1 MSLAGPRPAIRLVL
15 LGMAQFMD
23 SDGSSCF
30 VGVRRLHDITGFDKT
45 TVARHR
51 RRAVDL
57 GWLLRSDRFRRSR
70 SHEFCAALPDG
81 VAVYTPIRSR
91 RSNLQASI
99 ASVSAERG
107 QSLSGKCGHKDS
119 SQLSGECGQSQNPLS
134 AIGTSSVRKLPS
146 DCPHN
151 ADIPVLPVN
160 TLKSATSDTSA
171 DSSMAPETESAGE
184 EMTRERL
191 DVWIRSENFAQV
203 YHLGPELLVKLTPPN
218 CRFRGYEALIREA
231 VERAKR

>member
-23 SDGSSCF
+23 ADGSSCF
-30 VGVRRLHDITGFDKT
+30 IGVRRLHDITGFDKT

-57 GWLLRSDRFRRSR
+57 GWLLRSDRSRRSR
-70 SHEFCAALPDG
+70 SDEFCAALPDG
-81 VAVYTPIRSR
+81 VAIYTPIRSR
-91 RSNLQASI
+91 RSIVQDSI
-99 ASVSAERG
+99 ARLSAHRG
-107 QSLSGKCGHKDS
+107 QSLSGK
-119 SQLSGECGQSQNPLS
+119 CGQSQNPLS
-134 AIGTSSVRKLPS
+134 AICTSSVRKLSS

-171 DSSMAPETESAGE
+171 DLSMAPETESEGE
-184 EMTRERL
+184 ELTRERL
-191 DVWIRSENFAQV
+191 DVWIRSDNFAQV
-203 YHLGPELLVKLTPPN
+203 YHLSPELLVKLTPPN
-218 CRFRGYEALIREA
+218 CRFPGYEALIREA
-231 VERAKR
+231 ATRVKR

>member
-1 MSLAGPRPAIRLVL
+1 
-15 LGMAQFMD
+15 MD

-57 GWLLRSDRFRRSR
+57 GWLLRSDRSRRSR
-70 SHEFCAALPDG
+70 CDEYCAALPDG

-91 RSNLQASI
+91 RINVQASI
-99 ASVSAERG
+99 PPVSADRR
-107 QSLSGKCGHKDS
+107 QSLSRKHGHKDS
-119 SQLSGECGQSQNPLS
+119 SGLSGKCEQSQNPVS
-134 AIGTSSVRKLPS
+134 AICASTVRKPPS

-160 TLKSATSDTSA
+160 TLKSATSNTSA
-171 DSSMAPETESAGE
+171 DLSMAPEIESEGE
-184 EMTRERL
+184 ELTRKRL

-203 YHLGPELLVKLTPPN
+203 YHLSPGLLVKLTPPN
-218 CRFRGYEALIREA
+218 CRFPGYEALIREA
-231 VERAKR
+231 TKRVQR

>member
-1 MSLAGPRPAIRLVL
+1 
-15 LGMAQFMD
+15 MD

-30 VGVRRLHDITGFDKT
+30 VGVRRLHDVTGFDKT

-57 GWLLRSDRFRRSR
+57 GWLLRSNRSRRSR
-70 SHEFCAALPDG
+70 CDEFCAALPDG
-81 VAVYTPIRSR
+81 VTVYTPVRSR
-91 RSNLQASI
+91 RSNVQDSI
-99 ASVSAERG
+99 ARVSAERG
-107 QSLSGKCGHKDS
+107 QSLSGK
-119 SQLSGECGQSQNPLS
+119 CGQSQNPLS
-134 AIGTSSVRKLPS
+134 AIGTSSVRKLSS

-160 TLKSATSDTSA
+160 TLKSATSDTST
-171 DSSMAPETESAGE
+171 DSSMAPETESVGE

-191 DVWIRSENFAQV
+191 DVWIRSENFAQA
-203 YHLGPELLVKLTPPN
+203 YHLSPELLVKLTPPN
-218 CRFRGYEALIREA
+218 CRFRGYEALVREA

>member
-1 MSLAGPRPAIRLVL
+1 MSPAGPRPAIRLVL
-15 LGMAQFMD
+15 LGMAQFVN

-51 RRAVDL
+51 KRAVEL
-57 GWLLRSDRFRRSR
+57 GWLLPSDRPRNSRSR
-70 SHEFCAALPDG
+70 EFCAALPDG
-81 VAVYTPIRSR
+81 VTVYTPIRSR
-91 RSNLQASI
+91 RSPVQVSI
-99 ASVSAERG
+99 AQGSADRG
-107 QSLSGKCGHKDS
+107 QS
-119 SQLSGECGQSQNPLS
+119 LSGECGQSQKPLS
-134 AIGTSSVRKLPS
+134 AICTSSVRKLSS
-146 DCPHN
+146 DCPRY

-191 DVWIRSENFAQV
+191 DVWIRSDNFAQV
-203 YHLGPELLVKLTPPN
+203 YHLSPELLVKLTPPN
-218 CRFRGYEALIREA
+218 CRFPGYEALIREA
-231 VERAKR
+231 AKRVQR

>member
-1 MSLAGPRPAIRLVL
+1 MSPAGPRPAIRLVL
-15 LGMAQFMD
+15 LGMAQFMN

-51 RRAVDL
+51 KRAVEL
-57 GWLLRSDRFRRSR
+57 GWLLPSDRPRNSRSR
-70 SHEFCAALPDG
+70 EFCAALPDG
-81 VAVYTPIRSR
+81 VTVYTPIRSR
-91 RSNLQASI
+91 RSPIQVSI
-99 ASVSAERG
+99 AQGSADRG

-119 SQLSGECGQSQNPLS
+119 RQLSGECGQSQNPLS
-134 AIGTSSVRKLPS
+134 AICTSSVRKLSS
-146 DCPHN
+146 DCPRY

-191 DVWIRSENFAQV
+191 DVWIRSDNFAQV
-203 YHLGPELLVKLTPPN
+203 YHLSPELLVKLTPPN
-218 CRFRGYEALIREA
+218 CRFPGYEALIREA
-231 VERAKR
+231 AKRVQR

>member
-1 MSLAGPRPAIRLVL
+1 MN
-15 LGMAQFMD
+15 

-57 GWLLRSDRFRRSR
+57 GWLLPSDRPRNSRSR
-70 SHEFCAALPDG
+70 EFCAALPNG
-81 VAVYTPIRSR
+81 VAVYTPVRSR
-91 RSNLQASI
+91 RSNVQASI

-107 QSLSGKCGHKDS
+107 RSLSGKCGHKDS
-119 SQLSGECGQSQNPLS
+119 PQVSGECGQSQNLLS
-134 AIGTSSVRKLPS
+134 AICTSSVRKLSS

-160 TLKSATSDTSA
+160 TLKSATLDTSA
-171 DSSMAPETESAGE
+171 DASMASETKSAGE
-184 EMTRERL
+184 EITRERL
-191 DVWIRSENFAQV
+191 DVWIRSDNFAQV
-203 YHLGPELLVKLTPPN
+203 HYLSPELLVKLTPPN
-218 CRFRGYEALIREA
+218 CRFPGYEVLIREA
-231 VERAKR
+231 AKRVQRVQR